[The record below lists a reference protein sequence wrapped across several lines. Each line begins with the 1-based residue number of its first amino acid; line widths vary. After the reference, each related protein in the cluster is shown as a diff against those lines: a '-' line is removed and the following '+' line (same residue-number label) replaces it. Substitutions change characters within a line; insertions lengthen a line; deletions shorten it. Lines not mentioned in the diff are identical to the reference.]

1 MTVRKNQ
8 AQLTADE
15 KRRFVAALLA
25 LKRDGRYD
33 SFVNT
38 HNDFIM
44 SDRDDSDRVG
54 HRSPSFL
61 PWHRRFLIQFEQA
74 LQSVDPSV
82 ALPYWDWTV
91 DRTPAA
97 SLWAPDFLGGTGRS
111 RDGQVTDGAFAV
123 SGNGWR
129 INVRVDGRDF
139 LRRTLGARGLQL
151 PTRAE
156 VDSVLAMSTYDAP
169 PWNSGSDG
177 FRNHLEGWRGVN
189 LHNRVHVWVG
199 GHMATGASPQR
210 PRLLAAPRL
219 HRQAV
224 DRVAVPPP
232 QLALPARLRHPRRR
246 RPPRHDASL
255 GRRDAR
261 GHARPHAA
269 LHVRHGRL
277 ALRPVLHVDDEHGGA
292 GTVGQGRHEELHFQ
306 WSGAAVSPVS

>member
-15 KRRFVAALLA
+15 KRRFVNALLA

-33 SFVNT
+33 SFVST

-74 LQSVDPSV
+74 LQSVDASV
-82 ALPYWDWTV
+82 ALPYWDWTA

-97 SLWAPDFLGGTGRS
+97 SLWAPDFLGGTGRP
-111 RDGQVTDGAFAV
+111 RDGQVTDGAFAF
-123 SGNGWR
+123 SGSGWR

-139 LRRTLGARGLQL
+139 LRRSLGGGGVQL
-151 PTRAE
+151 PTKAE
-156 VDSVLAMSTYDAP
+156 VDSVLAMPVYDAP
-169 PWNSGSDG
+169 PWNSASDG

-199 GHMATGASPQR
+199 GHMATGASPND
-210 PRLLAAPRL
+210 PVFWL
-219 HRQAV
+219 HHAYV
-224 DRVAVPPP
+224 DRLWTQWQARHPNSPY
-232 QLALPARLRHPRRR
+232 LPA
-246 RPPRHDASL
+246 
-255 GRRDAR
+255 
-261 GHARPHAA
+261 
-269 LHVRHGRL
+269 
-277 ALRPVLHVDDEHGGA
+277 A
-292 GTVGQGRHEELHFQ
+292 GTRDVVDLRETMRPWGNVTPADMLDHTRYYTYDV
-306 WSGAAVSPVS
+306 AA